1 MQCTGESPLEGKLP
15 PKLAKMFFA
24 VEFQP
29 PSSIPT
35 VAALIMHCKVVSGQL
50 THSLGNELRCLPLKR
65 WSTASVYTWTSI
77 AFVGNQEHRAPVLS
91 ALTDT
96 PDTERAG
103 QLAVGKWFRLFS
115 AVSKF
120 TGLQIGCND

>member
-1 MQCTGESPLEGKLP
+1 M
-15 PKLAKMFFA
+15 
-24 VEFQP
+24 
-29 PSSIPT
+29 
-35 VAALIMHCKVVSGQL
+35 
-50 THSLGNELRCLPLKR
+50 
-65 WSTASVYTWTSI
+65 
-77 AFVGNQEHRAPVLS
+77 LS

-103 QLAVGKWFRLFS
+103 QVAVGKWFRLFS

>member
-1 MQCTGESPLEGKLP
+1 
-15 PKLAKMFFA
+15 
-24 VEFQP
+24 
-29 PSSIPT
+29 
-35 VAALIMHCKVVSGQL
+35 MHCKVVSGQL
-50 THSLGNELRCLPLKR
+50 THSLGNELHCLEAL
-65 WSTASVYTWTSI
+65 VYGILYTWTSI
-77 AFVGNQEHRAPVLS
+77 AFVGNQEHRAAVLS

-120 TGLQIGCND
+120 TGLQNRCND